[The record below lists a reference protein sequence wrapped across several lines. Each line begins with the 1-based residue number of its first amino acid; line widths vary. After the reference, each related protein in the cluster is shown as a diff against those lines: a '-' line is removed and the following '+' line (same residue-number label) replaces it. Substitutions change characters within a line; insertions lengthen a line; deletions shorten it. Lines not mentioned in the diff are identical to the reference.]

1 MGRFLILIG
10 FVLFLLLIIGVIIN
24 SRVKKI
30 LRYNGVKVYSSVLTG
45 IINDFNF
52 HKLIKQQTDEDRKAR
67 YLNLFAVDMFIQIL
81 FILLTIVFMITL
93 ANSFFRG

>member
-1 MGRFLILIG
+1 MGRFLFLIA
-10 FVLFLLLIIGVIIN
+10 FVLLVLLLIGITIN

-30 LRYNGVKVYSSVLTG
+30 LRYNGKKVYSSVITG
-45 IINDFNF
+45 IVNDINFY
-52 HKLIKQQTDEDRKAR
+52 KLIQQQTDEERKKR
-67 YLNLFAVDMFIQIL
+67 YMNLFTIDIFIQTL